1 MRRVIVLSKWERL
14 TVIILGNEDASTE
27 GEAEGRKRIEGP
39 KRTDRTVKKSICGEM
54 IFIRHSILEF
64 RNSLVKYHQNNR
76 M

>member
-39 KRTDRTVKKSICGEM
+39 KRTDRTVKKSIYVV
-54 IFIRHSILEF
+54 R
-64 RNSLVKYHQNNR
+64 
-76 M
+76 